1 MKTLAVAKHHVF
13 FTLLVTLLI
22 GACLLAAA
30 PAWAQ
35 AAAPIDGVVVVP
47 WGEIVAGVV
56 VGWGGWLAAKILAF
70 VPLQWRTNQ
79 ILNAAVQWGLNTT
92 PGAVRGQA
100 LTLEV
105 GSEVLERVMEYLVA
119 RAPDLLEKLGGR
131 IGARPLAIARMEFAA
146 DVDARALIPP
156 RGGVAPQG

>member
-22 GACLLAAA
+22 GACLLASA

-79 ILNAAVQWGLNTT
+79 LLVAAVQWGVNAT
-92 PGAVRGQA
+92 PGAVKGKA
-100 LTLEV
+100 LTLDV
-105 GSEVLERVMEYLVA
+105 GSEVVERALEYA
-119 RAPDLLEKLGGR
+119 ISRAPDLIERLGGKH
-131 IGARPLAIARMEFAA
+131 AVRPMVIARLDFDEAS
-146 DVDARALIPP
+146 DARALIPP